1 MGRLSH
7 GSVHLVMAVLCF
19 AAACLS
25 AQSSPGRLTCPLPA
39 DDSQLS
45 GVPGTVASSSCFAAL
60 QRCRRGPGAVVSI
73 WLLSP
78 ASSLLQGSVHSA
90 RGFAP
95 RQEEMEA
102 QRSATDQTKR
112 CARTS
117 LFSPLLIRKKSQGM
131 GTSLI
136 DSAFGNSA
144 PRALHR
150 AGQHPCAPTQP
161 SSSVTALPAPWPSI
175 AIKTRCYLPE
185 IQPSLYFR
193 AASPLLLPSN
203 GAQSLLPPH

>member
-1 MGRLSH
+1 MIH
-7 GSVHLVMAVLCF
+7 
-19 AAACLS
+19 
-25 AQSSPGRLTCPLPA
+25 SSPVCRGLLHPPPVLQHCSGA
-39 DDSQLS
+39 V
-45 GVPGTVASSSCFAAL
+45 GVPGLWCPFGCSA
-60 QRCRRGPGAVVSI
+60 
-73 WLLSP
+73 